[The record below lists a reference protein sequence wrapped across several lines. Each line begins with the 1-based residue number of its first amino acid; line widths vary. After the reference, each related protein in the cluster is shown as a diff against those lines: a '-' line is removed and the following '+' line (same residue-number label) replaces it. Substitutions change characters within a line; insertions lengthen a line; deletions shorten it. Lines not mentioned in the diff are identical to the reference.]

1 MFWRRRSERICDMCG
16 DQILG
21 ETGCYK
27 IKRKYLF
34 NDIENEGIW
43 YMYDNVYIC
52 SKCLEKI
59 RKAFK

>member
-1 MFWRRRSERICDMCG
+1 MCG